1 MNDGWDALLWNLAK
15 LRTES
20 TEWRNAQWRN
30 IVPKPV
36 QVRQHQLCIIT
47 FPSLSPQCWLC
58 ATARGHKAPVCKS
71 HRCNRGDP
79 SRSTMPSS
87 GASWGGKKTPVKS
100 AIQIPPSSSSQC
112 HCWFSDQQHPNPT
125 NCHVPAILSITPSMH
140 LPIQCNVSINSGG
153 TVPTSC
159 MYPWVSWGLKK
170 NERERERESRCNRQK
185 ISCSNQMAAGEPQI
199 KEGGCN
205 ISLRTRAYYH
215 IPIHDYVISTTS
227 ILQTCGLNFTNSE
240 PLTST

>member
-1 MNDGWDALLWNLAK
+1 MLVRILWLGASWGQRVFLRWGHRLGKALGWGFDVQWPHPQWNKCQGSSWDALQWMMDGTPYCRILRNWELNLLNGEMLSEETLFPK
-15 LRTES
+15 LCKFDS
-20 TEWRNAQWRN
+20 INC
-30 IVPKPV
+30 VSSP
-36 QVRQHQLCIIT
+36 

-79 SRSTMPSS
+79 SQSTMPSS

-100 AIQIPPSSSSQC
+100 AIEIPPSSFSQC
-112 HCWFSDQQHPNPT
+112 HCWFSDQQNPNPT

-140 LPIQCNVSINSGG
+140 LPIQCNLSINSGG

-170 NERERERESRCNRQK
+170 R
-185 ISCSNQMAAGEPQI
+185 
-199 KEGGCN
+199 
-205 ISLRTRAYYH
+205 
-215 IPIHDYVISTTS
+215 
-227 ILQTCGLNFTNSE
+227 
-240 PLTST
+240 